1 MEGGGSGGVAENLGG
16 GARYPPLSVAT
27 ARQAVKTTLSRQNAR
42 ALSFSDAASV
52 RRLQR
57 GWPGCTGFA
66 DQTVLYDAFFLA
78 ADSSGNVY
86 VLDRTTAYT
95 TCYTNICSN
104 YAYNSVCSSCARLC
118 RFAVTVPGVCASVSG
133 YTPDG
138 YEKGLSVDV
147 AGNLY
152 VYSYRDGA
160 FQDNKVVRIKNS
172 VASTLTLTPP
182 SWCLF
187 ASYWSSR
194 FTFDASGNFYT
205 VPYNNS
211 GTNGMMV
218 NRVWKYTPQ
227 SSGSTIFTGI
237 LLPVDNTSIYDGWW
251 PTYGS
256 GLAVDASG
264 SVIIAG
270 WNSLWQIT
278 PAVRRIAGCQSAS
291 GFPNPTSGTSLGFTA
306 QLPTCPSQS
315 STSSTAA
322 SLATDTP
329 IQPYALFMSPT
340 GAPAWLEWNFTTNK
354 RMIRVM
360 FVPAPPPPHLCH
372 HRSRHLR
379 HRLCHLLHLLHRHCH
394 RHCHRH
400 YYYEQG

>member
-160 FQDNKVVRIKNS
+160 FQDGAFHDAVV
-172 VASTLTLTPP
+172 STLT
-182 SWCLF
+182 C
-187 ASYWSSR
+187 AR
-194 FTFDASGNFYT
+194 AA
-205 VPYNNS
+205 
-211 GTNGMMV
+211 MQ
-218 NRVWKYTPQ
+218 R
-227 SSGSTIFTGI
+227 
-237 LLPVDNTSIYDGWW
+237 
-251 PTYGS
+251 
-256 GLAVDASG
+256 GLASFFAPRGAALSPE
-264 SVIIAG
+264 A
-270 WNSLWQIT
+270 LEREA
-278 PAVRRIAGCQSAS
+278 AVRAR
-291 GFPNPTSGTSLGFTA
+291 
-306 QLPTCPSQS
+306 
-315 STSSTAA
+315 AA
-322 SLATDTP
+322 EREEEQQRRKLRARAMLLA
-329 IQPYALFMSPT
+329 
-340 GAPAWLEWNFTTNK
+340 
-354 RMIRVM
+354 
-360 FVPAPPPPHLCH
+360 
-372 HRSRHLR
+372 RSRLR
-379 HRLCHLLHLLHRHCH
+379 CTACRR
-394 RHCHRH
+394 RGRRRR
-400 YYYEQG
+400 Q